1 LFESRKSLFTFY
13 KQWNIQIVFKKFK
26 TVFLLFGIFIIV
38 FFRKDTFPIIRSV
51 EEQFSIWINKKTK
64 TKTLLGPPNYQNSPS
79 AMSLETSLCHFSVD
93 AVHVDSDGWFVT
105 DWAFFFSPF
114 PKITV
119 WSCLLLLFQLKFL
132 LFWFLIFILDFL
144 WKFYLYSVS
153 PFNPNV

>member
-105 DWAFFFSPF
+105 DLAFFFFSF
-114 PKITV
+114 PENYSLV
-119 WSCLLLLFQLKFL
+119 LFV
-132 LFWFLIFILDFL
+132 IVI
-144 WKFYLYSVS
+144 ST
-153 PFNPNV
+153 